1 MNIVVTGCSQGIGY
15 EIANILIENKANHV
29 IGIARN
35 AEILKQIE
43 NKANNNFTGIPF
55 DLSTI
60 FRNHEQLLE
69 KIKYRFEHIDV
80 LINNAGMLINKPFG
94 EYSYDEIEQLFYI
107 NLFAPAELIHIL
119 IPFMGGKSRTHIVNI
134 GSMGG
139 YQGSS
144 KYNGLSWYS
153 SSKAAIANL
162 SESLAEE
169 FKELNIDVNCLA
181 LGAVNSEMLSVAFP
195 GYKAP
200 VNPDE
205 VGKFIADFALTGN
218 KLFNGRIIPVALSN
232 P

>member
-1 MNIVVTGCSQGIGY
+1 
-15 EIANILIENKANHV
+15 
-29 IGIARN
+29 
-35 AEILKQIE
+35 
-43 NKANNNFTGIPF
+43 
-55 DLSTI
+55 
-60 FRNHEQLLE
+60 
-69 KIKYRFEHIDV
+69 
-80 LINNAGMLINKPFG
+80 
-94 EYSYDEIEQLFYI
+94 
-107 NLFAPAELIHIL
+107 
-119 IPFMGGKSRTHIVNI
+119 MGGKSRTHIVNI